1 MLLEGKV
8 AVLSGG
14 STGIGSAAAEKF
26 AKEGAKVDILDV
38 NPEGESLAKRL
49 TKEGHDVEFH
59 RCDVSDEAAVSAAV
73 AAVVSKRKRIDILFN
88 NAGIV
93 LIKPLSETSKAE
105 FDRVVNVNLGGT
117 FLLSKHVIPVMQK
130 QGGGAIVNMASV
142 AGHVGQ
148 VYHTIYGSTKG
159 AILSLTRALAWELAP
174 DHIRVN
180 SISPGS
186 VDTPMLRGDVK
197 DESSRRKV
205 DSEVVVKERV
215 AHEAF
220 KRWASPAEIANVIAF
235 LASDQAS
242 FINGADILVD
252 GGWTAQ

>member
-1 MLLEGKV
+1 MEGKV
-8 AVLSGG
+8 AIISGG
-14 STGIGSAAAEKF
+14 SSGIGAATAEKF
-26 AKEGAKVDILDV
+26 VQEGAKLEILDV
-38 NPEGESLAKRL
+38 NQVGSKLAKRL
-49 TKEGHDVEFH
+49 RSSGFDASF
-59 RCDVSDEAAVSAAV
+59 RACDVSDENAVEETIGEI
-73 AAVVSKRKRIDILFN
+73 VSKRRRVDVLFN

-93 LIKPLSETSKAE
+93 LIKPLSETTKAE
-105 FDRVVNVNLGGT
+105 FDRVVGVNLGGT

-130 QGGGAIVNMASV
+130 QKGGVIINMASV
-142 AGHVGQ
+142 AAHVGQ

-174 DHIRVN
+174 YNIRVN
-180 SISPGS
+180 SVSPGS

-197 DESSRRKV
+197 NESSRRR
-205 DSEVVVKERV
+205 VKADVIVQERT

-220 KRWASPAEIANVIAF
+220 KRWASPGEIANVVAF

-242 FINGADILVD
+242 FINGADMLVD